1 MELIKTVDLSKEY
14 IRAKNKIK
22 AVDNVNISI
31 EKGKTYGLVGE
42 SGSGKST
49 LASMLTLLTKPTSGK
64 ILYDGKD
71 ISTFS
76 KEQQKEFHKKVQ
88 IVFQNP
94 YESLN
99 PKMKISSIIEEPLII
114 HNICRTKEERK
125 YLVNEMRTMC
135 ALDSAVLDKYPAEL
149 SGGQR
154 QRVSI
159 ASSMI
164 LHPEFLVLDEAVSS
178 LDVLIQAQIINILK
192 LMQKSMKVTYFFISH
207 DLNVISYVSD
217 EIGVMYKGSIVEQG
231 KASDILSNP
240 SHPYTKTLFDTINLK

>member
-1 MELIKTVDLSKEY
+1 MELIKTVDLSREF
-14 IRAKNKIK
+14 IRAKSRIL
-22 AVDNVNISI
+22 AVNNVNISI

-49 LASMLTLLTKPTSGK
+49 LASMLALLTKPTGGK

-71 ISTFS
+71 ISSLS
-76 KEQQKEFHKKVQ
+76 KPEQKEFHKKVQ

-99 PKMKISSIIEEPLII
+99 PKMKVSSIIEEPLII
-114 HNICRTKEERK
+114 HNICKNKEERK

-135 ALDSAVLDKYPAEL
+135 ALDSAVLDKYPSEL

-164 LHPEFLVLDEAVSS
+164 LHPEFLILDEAVSS
-178 LDVLIQAQIINILK
+178 LDVLISAQIINILK
-192 LMQKSMKVTYFFISH
+192 LMQKSMNVTYLFISH

-217 EIGVMYKGSIVEQG
+217 KIGVMYNGSIVEQG
-231 KASDILSNP
+231 KATDVLNRP
-240 SHPYTKTLFDTINLK
+240 SHPYTKTLFNTFSSK